1 MREASIGVVKPK
13 QFTFPGPQD
22 ELLLES
28 GQKLSPITLAYE
40 TYGELNSD
48 RSNAIIVFHALSGDA
63 HAAGYHKRGEA
74 KPGWWDIAIGPG
86 KMFDTN
92 RYFVICSNVVGGC
105 RGSTGPS
112 SVNPRTGRP
121 YGLSFP
127 LITIKDMVNAQAML
141 LDHLGIET
149 VLGAAGG
156 SMGGFQVLQFAAS
169 FPDRC
174 KLAIPIATAG
184 RQSAQNIAFNEIG
197 RQAIMA
203 DPRWNKGDY
212 QTWEA
217 PVDGLSIARM
227 VGHVTYLSDETLRR
241 KFGRRAKEGV
251 CANGGFP
258 FREPYFEIES
268 YLRHK
273 GNAFTKR
280 FDANSYLY
288 ITRAIDLFD
297 LAPGCDSLE
306 PAFRESKS
314 RFLVL
319 SFTSDWLYPP
329 YQSQE
334 LVKAIQANGLSVEYH
349 MIESSYGHDAFLLE
363 SDKIEDIVSRFLI
376 TDSRKKYYEV
386 DKGYPM
392 S

>member
-1 MREASIGVVKPK
+1 
-13 QFTFPGPQD
+13 
-22 ELLLES
+22 
-28 GQKLSPITLAYE
+28 
-40 TYGELNSD
+40 
-48 RSNAIIVFHALSGDA
+48 
-63 HAAGYHKRGEA
+63 
-74 KPGWWDIAIGPG
+74 
-86 KMFDTN
+86 
-92 RYFVICSNVVGGC
+92 
-105 RGSTGPS
+105 
-112 SVNPRTGRP
+112 
-121 YGLSFP
+121 
-127 LITIKDMVNAQAML
+127 MVNAQAKL

-149 VLGAAGG
+149 LLAATGG
-156 SMGGFQVLQFAAS
+156 SMGGFQVLQFAVS

-174 KLAIPIATAG
+174 RLAIPIATAG

-212 QTWEA
+212 HKWEA

-251 CANGGFP
+251 CVNGGSF
-258 FREPYFEIES
+258 FREPHFEIES

-273 GNAFTKR
+273 GDAFTKR

-306 PAFRESKS
+306 PAFRGCKS

-319 SFTSDWLYPP
+319 SFSSDWLYPP

-334 LVKAIQANGLSVEYH
+334 LVEAIQANGLAVEYH
-349 MIESSYGHDAFLLE
+349 MVETSYGHDAFLLE
-363 SDKIEDIVSRFLI
+363 LDKMEDIVSRFLI
-376 TDSRKKYYEV
+376 TDGRKKFYEV
-386 DKGYPM
+386 DQGYPI